1 MKHTDLTYLK
11 SMSGGSKELIQE
23 MVDIFISQVKE
34 FSEGMDN
41 YLNKEDWD
49 NLGKLAHKAKSSV
62 AIMGMENLANELK
75 RLELLTIEK
84 KEIEIYPEIIS
95 RFKKDCSE
103 AVTELNEFLTKL
115 Q

>member
-23 MVDIFISQVKE
+23 MVDIFISQVEE

-41 YLNKEDWD
+41 YLNNKDWD

-62 AIMGMENLANELK
+62 AIMGMEKLANDLK
-75 RLELLTIEK
+75 RLELLTLEE

-95 RFKKDCSE
+95 KFKNECRE
-103 AVTELNEFLTKL
+103 AVTELNDFLFKL